1 MKSSTPASRRGF
13 LAGAVAAPAIL
24 NAQTGSKRIRVAYI
38 GVGNRGSYTMG
49 HTMNV
54 EGVEL
59 AAICDINPEAL
70 KKGGAA
76 AEAKGNKP
84 RLYEDY
90 RKMIEEMKD
99 VDAIVIATPT
109 KAHLPMTL
117 AALEAG
123 KHVYCEKPMGFDE
136 QECDVIE
143 KATRS
148 AKGIYQCG
156 FQLRHHPARNAAV
169 KFVLNGG
176 IGRVLYLQGYRHT
189 NDLPKFIPW
198 LFDRDVS
205 GDNIV
210 EQACHILDL
219 FVWAIGKPPLR
230 AMGSGGINLYKNDPP
245 GRTVM
250 DNYSVIYE
258 FPDDIRVTFSHIYFD
273 PPGFSGIKERVYGS
287 TGAIDLPTATWKRL
301 GEKEPIELQVEN
313 KTGNADFLSM
323 QAFIENARSGKKPLN
338 DAASAKLST
347 LVGILGRKAIHEKR
361 IVTWREIAGTTA

>member
-1 MKSSTPASRRGF
+1 MNSSSPASRRGF

-24 NAQTGSKRIRVAYI
+24 SAQPSSKKIRVAYI

-54 EGVEL
+54 EGVDL
-59 AAICDINPEAL
+59 VAICDLNPEAL

-84 RLYEDY
+84 RLFTDY

-99 VDAIVIATPT
+99 IDAIVIATPT

-123 KHVYCEKPMGFDE
+123 KHVFCEKPMGFDE
-136 QECDVIE
+136 KECEVIE
-143 KATRS
+143 KATMS
-148 AKGIYQCG
+148 AKGIYQAG

-169 KFVLNGG
+169 KFILNGG
-176 IGRVLYLQGYRHT
+176 IGKVLYLQGYRHS

-198 LFDRDVS
+198 LFDRDIS

-219 FVWAIGKPPLR
+219 FVWAIGKPPVR

-287 TGAIDLPTATWKRL
+287 TGAIDLATATWKRL
-301 GEKEPIELQVEN
+301 GEKESIQLEVDNP
-313 KTGNADFLSM
+313 TGNADFLSM
-323 QAFIENARSGKKPLN
+323 QSFIENARSGKKPLN
-338 DAASAKLST
+338 DAANAKLST

-361 IVTWREIAGTTA
+361 IVTWDEITRS

>member
-1 MKSSTPASRRGF
+1 MKSPSPASRRGF
-13 LAGAVAAPAIL
+13 LAGAVAAPALL

-54 EGVEL
+54 EGVEI

-136 QECDVIE
+136 RECDVIE
-143 KATRS
+143 KAARS

-189 NDLPKFIPW
+189 SDLPKFIPW

-287 TGAIDLPTATWKRL
+287 AGAIDLPTATWKRL

-323 QAFIENARSGKKPLN
+323 QAFIENARSGKRPLN

-347 LVGILGRKAIHEKR
+347 MVGILGRKAIHEKR
-361 IVTWREIAGTTA
+361 IVTWQELAGTSA

>member
-1 MKSSTPASRRGF
+1 MNSSSPASRRGF

-24 NAQTGSKRIRVAYI
+24 SAQPSSKKIRVAYI

-54 EGVEL
+54 EGVDL
-59 AAICDINPEAL
+59 AAICDLNPEAL

-84 RLYEDY
+84 RLFTDY

-99 VDAIVIATPT
+99 IDAIVIATPT

-123 KHVYCEKPMGFDE
+123 KHVFCEKPMGFDE
-136 QECDVIE
+136 KECEVIE
-143 KATRS
+143 KATMS
-148 AKGIYQCG
+148 AKGIYQAG

-176 IGRVLYLQGYRHT
+176 IGKVLYLQGYRHS

-219 FVWAIGKPPLR
+219 FVWAIGKPPVR

-287 TGAIDLPTATWKRL
+287 AGAIDLPTATWKRL
-301 GEKEPIELQVEN
+301 GEKETFQLQVEN
-313 KTGNADFLSM
+313 PQGNADFLSM
-323 QAFIENARSGKKPLN
+323 QSFIENARSNKKPLN
-338 DAASAKLST
+338 DAANAKLST

-361 IVTWREIAGTTA
+361 IVTWDEITRS

>member
-1 MKSSTPASRRGF
+1 MNSSSPASRRGF

-24 NAQTGSKRIRVAYI
+24 SAQPSSKKIRVAYI

-54 EGVEL
+54 EGVDL
-59 AAICDINPEAL
+59 VAICDLNPEAL

-84 RLYEDY
+84 RLFTDY
-90 RKMIEEMKD
+90 RKMIDEMKD
-99 VDAIVIATPT
+99 IDAIVIATPT
-109 KAHLPMTL
+109 NVHLPMTL

-123 KHVYCEKPMGFDE
+123 KHVFCEKPMGFDE
-136 QECDVIE
+136 KECEVIE
-143 KATRS
+143 KATMS
-148 AKGIYQCG
+148 AKGIYQAG

-169 KFVLNGG
+169 RFVLNGG
-176 IGRVLYLQGYRHT
+176 IGKVLYLQGYRHS

-198 LFDRDVS
+198 LFDRDIS

-219 FVWAIGKPPLR
+219 FVWAIGKPPVR

-273 PPGFSGIKERVYGS
+273 PPGFSGTKERVYGS
-287 TGAIDLPTATWKRL
+287 AGAIDLATATWKRL
-301 GEKEPIELQVEN
+301 GEKETIQLEVEN
-313 KTGNADFLSM
+313 PQGNADFLSM
-323 QAFIENARSGKKPLN
+323 QSFIENARSNKKPLN
-338 DAASAKLST
+338 DAANAKLST

-361 IVTWREIAGTTA
+361 IVTWDEITRA